1 MAQTSTYDNV
11 NSSNAPDLVDN
22 ATDMTIPPADSS
34 ITEMQQEVCNILNAD
49 TWMQDHYAHF
59 YPENALDIDF
69 QIRNALDKQG
79 LSCVVMTPKMTFQGH
94 AKNYQGIDKHAL
106 AVTIDELL
114 VEIVEQPT
122 INRARHE
129 EHTVV
134 VKDEWEIAG
143 GSGDK
148 EKSDLVGQTF
158 TMGVQTKASSS
169 SVVDLHRECSFFG
182 QASSSFGARNM
193 TLTCQTSDGKDF
205 EIQFN
210 NPPVAQNLAFV
221 YLSSGMRENV
231 DYELIDNNF
240 YVFKKPITVISAD
253 MRDTG
258 DKIVITNVEHEYEER
273 TEILTAATALDVA
286 IKAANLLCG
295 LDTDTKNVFNNPRI
309 EQGEANN
316 LLTCQ
321 LRTSCTILLD

>member
-34 ITEMQQEVCNILNAD
+34 LTEMQQEVCNILNAD
-49 TWMQDHYAHF
+49 TWMQNHGAHF

-94 AKNYQGIDKHAL
+94 AKNYQGIDKNAL

-122 INRARHE
+122 INRAR
-129 EHTVV
+129 
-134 VKDEWEIAG
+134 
-143 GSGDK
+143 
-148 EKSDLVGQTF
+148 Q
-158 TMGVQTKASSS
+158 
-169 SVVDLHRECSFFG
+169 
-182 QASSSFGARNM
+182 
-193 TLTCQTSDGKDF
+193 
-205 EIQFN
+205 
-210 NPPVAQNLAFV
+210 
-221 YLSSGMRENV
+221 
-231 DYELIDNNF
+231 
-240 YVFKKPITVISAD
+240 
-253 MRDTG
+253 
-258 DKIVITNVEHEYEER
+258 
-273 TEILTAATALDVA
+273 TAATALDVA